1 MNPAEAVYKTAN
13 KEKNL
18 PYKVSL
24 DEVIKIAVVF
34 RKKMPDPKNIFGTGI
49 TLTNYKIKDIIKLV
63 KSLENRGVL
72 LKGTNKKITTILDKI
87 FGKKME

>member
-13 KEKNL
+13 KEKDL

-34 RKKMPDPKNIFGTGI
+34 RKKMPDPKNI
-49 TLTNYKIKDIIKLV
+49 
-63 KSLENRGVL
+63 LEQ
-72 LKGTNKKITTILDKI
+72 
-87 FGKKME
+87 E